1 MEPTKL
7 GELISGFAKSKLADT
22 MISEIVIDSRKATPG
37 CLFVAIVGDR
47 FDGNDFVAQALAGG
61 AVAAVVN
68 RRDDQV
74 QGEQILV
81 PDTRDALVAMAGNYR
96 ARYSP
101 LTAAVT
107 GSVGKTTTKE
117 MIAAIFCS
125 FGNTLKSLGNHNNEI
140 GLPRTVFELNAGIE
154 LAIFEMGMDALGSI
168 SKMSRAVRPQ
178 VSVITTIG
186 VSHIEQLGSREN
198 ILKAKLEILDGM
210 PQDGILVLNGDD
222 ELLMGARALISL
234 ETVTFG
240 FHNTHSDVVAKD
252 IMSRVRSTEFTIE
265 DREHGVLQVCI
276 PCVGMHSVLNALG
289 AYTVATRLGLEPE
302 QCAASLENYQ
312 PAGMRQKF
320 VDFMG
325 ITVIEDCYNASPD
338 SMHAALATLSGLPV
352 DGIKIAVLGDML
364 ALGPI
369 SADAH
374 REVGAEAAR
383 QGIDILL
390 GYGERALDTVEAARA
405 AGITSAEHFAE
416 KSELADYL
424 RKTVQ
429 RGDAVL
435 FKASRAIALED
446 VIEML
451 YET

>member
-1 MEPTKL
+1 MEPIKL
-7 GELISGFAKSKLADT
+7 GDLLQGIAVSGLAET
-22 MISEIVIDSRKATPG
+22 VIREIVTDSRKATPG
-37 CLFVAIVGDR
+37 CLYVAIVGDR
-47 FDGNDFVAQALAGG
+47 FDGNDFTAEALEKG
-61 AVAAVVN
+61 ALAAVVS
-68 RRDDQV
+68 RRDNQV

-96 ARYSP
+96 NRYSP
-101 LTAAVT
+101 LIAAVT

-117 MIAAIFCS
+117 MLAAIFNS
-125 FGNTLKSLGNHNNEI
+125 FGRTLKSLGNHNNEI
-140 GLPRTVFELNAGIE
+140 GLPRTVFELDAATE
-154 LAIFEMGMDALGSI
+154 LAIFEMGMDSLGSI

-210 PQDGILVLNGDD
+210 PGDGILALNGDD

-234 ETVTFG
+234 KTVTFG
-240 FHNTHSDVVAKD
+240 LANPHSDVLGKE
-252 IMSRVRSTEFTIE
+252 IISRMRSTEFVIE
-265 DREHGVLQVCI
+265 DREYGVLQARI
-276 PCVGMHSVLNALG
+276 PCAGLHSVLDALG
-289 AYTVATRLGLEPE
+289 AYTVATRLGLNPE
-302 QCAASLENYQ
+302 QCAATLENYR
-312 PAGMRQKF
+312 PAGMRQNI

-338 SMHAALATLSGLPV
+338 SMYAALATLTGLPV
-352 DGIKIAVLGDML
+352 DGLKIAVLGDML

-369 SADAH
+369 SASAH

-383 QGIDILL
+383 QGVDILL
-390 GYGERALDTVEAARA
+390 CYGEHSLETVEAARA

-416 KSELADYL
+416 KRELADYL

-429 RGDAVL
+429 HGDAVL

-451 YET
+451 YEI